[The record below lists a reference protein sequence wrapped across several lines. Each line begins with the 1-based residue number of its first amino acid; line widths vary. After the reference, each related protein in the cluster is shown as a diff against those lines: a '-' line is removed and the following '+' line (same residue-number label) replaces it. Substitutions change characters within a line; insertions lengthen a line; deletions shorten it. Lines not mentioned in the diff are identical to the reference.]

1 MELKDLNREKMFC
14 EIIYERD
21 QIIQGL
27 FEENQKLKTE
37 LERLRKGVKENGN
50 INNDTDK

>member
-1 MELKDLNREKMFC
+1 MELKELNREKIFC

-37 LERLRKGVKENGN
+37 LERLRKEVKNGN